1 MFLITSCFLQISFS
15 RQESSSKPAR
25 TETTVLFLPDV
36 WSVMPD
42 AKEFSQ
48 IKTIYEH
55 ALMTK
60 LNPELTKKELVKKKE
75 QEVEEIKV
83 SYNNLFFKIQ

>member
-1 MFLITSCFLQISFS
+1 
-15 RQESSSKPAR
+15 
-25 TETTVLFLPDV
+25 
-36 WSVMPD
+36 MPD

-60 LNPELTKKELVKKKE
+60 LNPELTKKEPVKKKE
-75 QEVEEIKV
+75 QEVVEIKV
-83 SYNNLFFKIQ
+83 S

>member
-1 MFLITSCFLQISFS
+1 
-15 RQESSSKPAR
+15 
-25 TETTVLFLPDV
+25 
-36 WSVMPD
+36 VMPD